1 MGNFMG
7 VQMVNPFV
15 CNVLFSCFYV
25 DGKMVYHFFGSPL
38 VYKIRSSFK
47 FKL

>member
-7 VQMVNPFV
+7 VQMVNPLCTMCCLVVFMSMEKWSIISLV
-15 CNVLFSCFYV
+15 VL
-25 DGKMVYHFFGSPL
+25 L